1 MRTGAILI
9 LILFMLNLLI
19 PASSAD
25 NQTNHNHITTL
36 APEEKSGPATAWTQ
50 SPMTETK
57 KGTKENVITQN
68 DTTPGSTS
76 ATLPSSTVELHFPA
90 SNQPDQ
96 FSPTVPTKNTTR
108 PPTKAKPSNSKFML
122 FVILLAIV
130 VLMLFAGCLHAM
142 RDRDSSQDS
151 SVSRFLVGVRKRLRD
166 AIGYLQD
173 RMGLR
178 LWPVGMTGG
187 EDDDEEEG
195 GEGKLEE
202 EGEQRRDNRGEGG
215 SRGVKNE
222 EKVEQKEED
231 DSLDN
236 SSMDSNNLREV
247 ALSRQVEE
255 EKKQI
260 ENEDGDETTSESEGD
275 QSALEGQSSGDKKG
289 GSEEMALVKPLQEN
303 DQREDFCDVTVL

>member
-9 LILFMLNLLI
+9 LILFISTLLI
-19 PASSAD
+19 PAYSAN
-25 NQTNHNHITTL
+25 NQTNHSQITTL
-36 APEEKSGPATAWTQ
+36 APEDESGPATAWTQ

-57 KGTKENVITQN
+57 KGTVENVTTQN
-68 DTTPGSTS
+68 DTTPESTT
-76 ATLPSSTVELHFPA
+76 AALPSSTHP
-90 SNQPDQ
+90 SKRPDQ
-96 FSPTVPTKNTTR
+96 FSPTVVTKNTTVS
-108 PPTKAKPSNSKFML
+108 TTSSSKFML

-166 AIGYLQD
+166 AIGYLED
-173 RMGLR
+173 RLGLC

-187 EDDDEEEG
+187 EDDEEEEE

-202 EGEQRRDNRGEGG
+202 EGGQRRDNRGEGG
-215 SRGVKNE
+215 SRGVKND

-231 DSLDN
+231 SSDSSDN
-236 SSMDSNNLREV
+236 SSIEGDNLREM
-247 ALSRQVEE
+247 ALSRQEEE

-260 ENEDGDETTSESEGD
+260 ENEDGDETSSESEGD
-275 QSALEGQSSGDKKG
+275 LSAVEGQSSGDKKG
-289 GSEEMALVKPLQEN
+289 GSEEIALVNPLQEN
-303 DQREDFCDVTVL
+303 DQRADLCDVTVL

>member
-9 LILFMLNLLI
+9 LTLFMLTLLI
-19 PASSAD
+19 PASSSD
-25 NQTNHNHITTL
+25 NQTNYSHITTL
-36 APEEKSGPATAWTQ
+36 APEDKSGPATAWTQ

-76 ATLPSSTVELHFPA
+76 ATLPSSTVELHSPT

-96 FSPTVPTKNTTR
+96 FSPREPTKNTTL
-108 PPTKAKPSNSKFML
+108 PSTKSNYKFVL

-142 RDRDSSQDS
+142 REQDSSQDS

-166 AIGYLQD
+166 AIGYLED

-178 LWPVGMTGG
+178 LWPVGMTGR
-187 EDDDEEEG
+187 EDDDEEEE
-195 GEGKLEE
+195 GEGKVEE
-202 EGEQRRDNRGEGG
+202 EGGQRRDNRGEGG
-215 SRGVKNE
+215 SRGVKNDK
-222 EKVEQKEED
+222 KVEQKEED
-231 DSLDN
+231 SNDSHDS
-236 SSMDSNNLREV
+236 SSMEGDNLREM
-247 ALSRQVEE
+247 ALSRQEEE

-260 ENEDGDETTSESEGD
+260 ENEDGDETSSESEGD
-275 QSALEGQSSGDKKG
+275 LSAVEGQSSGDKKG
-289 GSEEMALVKPLQEN
+289 GSEEIALVNPLQEN
-303 DQREDFCDVTVL
+303 DQREDLCDVTVL